1 MNLNVKSENSTEK
14 TEMTETEQLHQD
26 FLKDFTELLE
36 KYNARFEVE
45 YMDDGYFSHKV
56 PCIGFN
62 SQYDYVSDNLVRN
75 YSTIELP
82 DYINPN

>member
-1 MNLNVKSENSTEK
+1 MEK

-26 FLKDFTELLE
+26 FLKDFTKLLK

-45 YMDDGYFSHKV
+45 DMGDGYNSHRV

-62 SQYDYVSDNLVRN
+62 SQYDNVSDYLVRD

-82 DYINPN
+82 NYINPN

>member
-1 MNLNVKSENSTEK
+1 MSFMSI
-14 TEMTETEQLHQD
+14 TEMTDTEQLHQD
-26 FLKDFTELLE
+26 FLRDFKELLQR
-36 KYNARFEVE
+36 YNARFEVE
-45 YMDDGYFSHKV
+45 DMGDGYNSHRV

-62 SQYDYVSDNLVRN
+62 SEYYIVNGNLVRD

>member
-1 MNLNVKSENSTEK
+1 MI
-14 TEMTETEQLHQD
+14 ETEQLHQD

-45 YMDDGYFSHKV
+45 DMGDGYNSHRV

-62 SQYDYVSDNLVRN
+62 
-75 YSTIELP
+75 
-82 DYINPN
+82 

>member
-1 MNLNVKSENSTEK
+1 
-14 TEMTETEQLHQD
+14 MTETEQLHQD

-45 YMDDGYFSHKV
+45 YMEDDGYFSRKV